1 LPSAAKI
8 IVMPQSLFSV
18 TYSFRAFLGTLL
30 LCLIVV
36 SCSESPKK
44 AQKQKTKE
52 TVVEEVQL
60 SEKSLKTKV
69 QPKVVPIKFVPPDPL
84 PDPWPGYDPDPLPE
98 PWPGPD
104 PILPIPPPDPVLPG
118 GPCPTYDET
127 PYDNFQVDVQ
137 PEYPGGTSALMTFID
152 EHLIYPREAL
162 ENGIEGRVFVRF
174 TVLKSGETA
183 DFKVLRGLS
192 PTIDRE
198 VIRVLK
204 GMEKWQP
211 GMLKNEPVDVYFTL
225 PVKLSLD

>member
-1 LPSAAKI
+1 
-8 IVMPQSLFSV
+8 MPLLLFSV

-104 PILPIPPPDPVLPG
+104 PILPTPPPDPVLPG
-118 GPCPTYDET
+118 GPCPKFDET

-137 PEYPGGTSALMTFID
+137 PEYPGGMKALMNYID
-152 EHLIYPREAL
+152 SNLVYPADAV
-162 ENGIEGRVFVRF
+162 ENEIVGRVFVRF
-174 TVLKSGETA
+174 TVLKNGATT
-183 DFKVLRGLS
+183 DFKILRGLTPS
-192 PTIDRE
+192 IDRE

-204 GMEKWQP
+204 SMEKWQP
-211 GMLKNEPVDVYFTL
+211 GVLKNEAVDVYFTI
-225 PVKLSLD
+225 PVKLTLD

>member
-1 LPSAAKI
+1 
-8 IVMPQSLFSV
+8 MPLLLFSV

-98 PWPGPD
+98 PWPWPG
-104 PILPIPPPDPVLPG
+104 PDPVLPG
-118 GPCPTYDET
+118 GPCPKFDET

-137 PEYPGGTSALMTFID
+137 PEYPGGMKALMNYID
-152 EHLIYPREAL
+152 SNLVYPADAV
-162 ENGIEGRVFVRF
+162 ENEIVGRVFVRF
-174 TVLKSGETA
+174 TVLKNGATT
-183 DFKVLRGLS
+183 DFKILRGLTPS
-192 PTIDRE
+192 IDRE

-204 GMEKWQP
+204 SMEKWQP
-211 GMLKNEPVDVYFTL
+211 GVLKNEAVDVYFTI
-225 PVKLSLD
+225 PVKLTLD